1 MNIQSVLYLNACMA
15 LHIAFYKYW
24 PNHLLYVLFLT
35 LFIIIQSC
43 VDTRAL
49 LCTAVVLSCTVLYCT
64 ALYCSPVIPAQN
76 YNFPINYVRG
86 VLSARGPP
94 AATISLANAAVNCS
108 FRRCYPI
115 LFPHDTSISRQTETH
130 LFPRAG
136 HVSAT
141 CRPGGRIISV
151 SSDVFVGTSLKP
163 NSS

>member
-1 MNIQSVLYLNACMA
+1 MWMLVPSCVLYCTVLYCTV
-15 LHIAFYKYW
+15 LH
-24 PNHLLYVLFLT
+24 
-35 LFIIIQSC
+35 
-43 VDTRAL
+43 
-49 LCTAVVLSCTVLYCT
+49 CTAVVLSCTVLYSVLCTVLYCT
-64 ALYCSPVIPAQN
+64 ALYTCYPSPELQ
-76 YNFPINYVRG
+76 FPDKLCPRSFVRPW
-86 VLSARGPP
+86 PP
-94 AATISLANAAVNCS
+94 AAAISLANAAVNCS

-136 HVSAT
+136 HVCAT

>member
-1 MNIQSVLYLNACMA
+1 MYLNACMA
-15 LHIAFYKYW
+15 LHSISKYW
-24 PNHLLYVLFLT
+24 PNQLLHVSYLT

-43 VDTRAL
+43 VDNRGL
-49 LCTAVVLSCTVLYCT
+49 LCTAVVLSCTVLYCTVLHCT

-141 CRPGGRIISV
+141 CRPGGRIISI